1 MMLNMPNLPEDADTP
16 CMNAEVAGR
25 RLENG
30 RVVDLWFGES
40 GSMRHVKEAVQEA
53 AHLCLT
59 QCQLTQPDAFAACH
73 AFFHRE
79 RPAWGVW
86 AGESNE
92 FDLVAMLDDEAT
104 D

>member
-1 MMLNMPNLPEDADTP
+1 MPMLPEDADPP
-16 CMNAEVAGR
+16 CFNEEVAGR

-40 GSMRHVKEAVQEA
+40 GSARHVKEAVREA
-53 AHLCLT
+53 THLCLT
-59 QCQLTQPDAFAACH
+59 QCKLTQPDAFAACH

-92 FDLVAMLDDEAT
+92 FDIRAMLDDEDET